1 MQTLLLYASVV
12 LIWGTTW
19 AAIPYQLGEVP
30 VPVSIGYRFIVA
42 ALVLYLFAFAT
53 RRRLVVPRHAIPVV
67 GVQGLLLFCVNYLF
81 VYHGTAYITSGL
93 VAVVFSLIVLFNA
106 LFTRLFFGTA
116 IDARLFVAAIV
127 GTLGIVLLFLPEVR
141 DAGASGGVYVG
152 IALIV
157 AATLS
162 ASLGNMAAIVS
173 AKQALPVVA
182 ANAHGMLFG
191 GVLSLLLAVGLSQPI
206 SFSLEP
212 GYIWSL
218 IYLSIFGSAVAFG
231 AYIALLRR
239 IGAARASYSSVLFPV
254 VALLTSTV
262 LEGYRWSFAA
272 GIGILLTLVGNWLI
286 LSNNQN
292 NLTQEKN

>member
-30 VPVSIGYRFIVA
+30 VPVSIGYRFVIA
-42 ALVLYLFAFAT
+42 AVVLYGFALAT
-53 RRRLVVPRHAIPVV
+53 GRRLAIPRLALPVV
-67 GVQGLLLFCVNYLF
+67 GLQGLLLFCVNYLL

-116 IDARLFVAAIV
+116 IDTRLFVAGIV

-141 DAGASGGVYVG
+141 AAGTSRGIYIG

-162 ASLGNMAAIVS
+162 ASLGNMAAIVNANKS
-173 AKQALPVVA
+173 IPVVA
-182 ANAHGMLFG
+182 SNAHGMLLG
-191 GVLSLLLAVGLSQPI
+191 GVLSLLLAAGLAQPLRI
-206 SFSLEP
+206 SMEP

-218 IYLSIFGSAVAFG
+218 IYLSVFGSAIAFG

-272 GIGILLTLVGNWLI
+272 GIGILLTLAGNWLI
-286 LSNNQN
+286 LSKNQN
-292 NLTQEKN
+292 NSTQGKK

>member
-19 AAIPYQLGEVP
+19 AAIPYQLGDVP
-30 VPVSIGYRFIVA
+30 VTVSIGYRFIIA
-42 ALVLYLFAFAT
+42 ALALYLFALVT
-53 RRRLVVPRHAIPVV
+53 RRRLVIPRHALPAVAL
-67 GVQGLLLFCVNYLF
+67 QGLLLFCVNYIF
-81 VYHGTAYITSGL
+81 VYHGTALITSGL

-106 LFTRLFFGTA
+106 LFARVFFGTLV
-116 IDARLFVAAIV
+116 DARLAIAGII

-141 DAGASGGVYVG
+141 SAGTSNDVYMG
-152 IALIV
+152 IALVVI
-157 AATLS
+157 ATLS
-162 ASLGNMAAIVS
+162 ASLGNMAAIVNANKS
-173 AKQALPVVA
+173 LPVVA
-182 ANAHGMLFG
+182 TNAHGMLLG
-191 GVLSLLLAVGLSQPI
+191 GSLSLLFAVGMSQPI
-206 SFSLEP
+206 RFSVEP
-212 GYIWSL
+212 AYIGSL
-218 IYLSIFGSAVAFG
+218 LYLSIFGSAVAFG

-292 NLTQEKN
+292 NESQGKN